1 MHDDDAPFHRPNYLA
16 IISLIMGCLS
26 LMGQVISLCFFP
38 CSFVILA
45 IPTVLTLAT
54 GYFGWRQAQLT
65 NEGREMAIVGIILG
79 LISLTMSLFWV
90 ALMLLYFLVV
100 AGVLVLENLT

>member
-1 MHDDDAPFHRPNYLA
+1 MHDDDASFHRPNYLA
-16 IISLIMGCLS
+16 IVSLVLGCLS

-38 CSFVILA
+38 CSIVILA

-54 GYFGWRQAQLT
+54 GYFGWRQAQQT
-65 NEGREMAIVGIILG
+65 NDGREVAIVGIILG

-90 ALMLLYFLVV
+90 AIAFLYFLVIAAV
-100 AGVLVLENLT
+100 VVLENLT